1 MAFSHSLQI
10 YIIILMQIIF
20 IIEIYI
26 DLNGLKKMNDVHGHE
41 SGDGLIC
48 RAASA
53 IMAVFP
59 ETGFRVGGDEFV
71 IAKAE
76 ISEEQFLR
84 KMDQLHEEMESRQ
97 IILCMKQREN
107 II

>member
-1 MAFSHSLQI
+1 MLNCVRI
-10 YIIILMQIIF
+10 YGSRRF
-20 IIEIYI
+20 
-26 DLNGLKKMNDVHGHE
+26 GKR
-41 SGDGLIC
+41 